1 MSRSLGG
8 TSLTTRSPIRNS
20 PLEISSSPAIIR
32 RLVVL
37 PQPDGPTR
45 TMNSP
50 SPISRLRSFTA
61 WKSPYI
67 LLTLSN
73 VTVAMVQPPLP
84 ADHRGPMHPAAEA
97 ERGRAPYEDGSGS
110 GHRRRWPGP
119 NARREKGG
127 GRDRRPSS
135 SPTADYPAADPAVVR
150 IWRAFAA

>member
-1 MSRSLGG
+1 MSRSFGA
-8 TSLTTRSPIRNS
+8 TSLTTLSPMRSVPA
-20 PLEISSSPAIIR
+20 LISSRPAIIR
-32 RLVVL
+32 RLVVF

-67 LLTLSN
+67 FWTFSN
-73 VTVAMVQPPLP
+73 VTVAMAQPPLP

-110 GHRRRWPGP
+110 GHRS
-119 NARREKGG
+119 GG
-127 GRDRRPSS
+127 ATLAQGSESLPRDREGVGVARGAR
-135 SPTADYPAADPAVVR
+135 TLNR
-150 IWRAFAA
+150 